1 MKRFYLPILICVSIA
16 VGFFILHTE
25 EKDFSKIEAMIS
37 ENSSELVKDD
47 KTTKNAESKKTALE
61 IAIKIQ
67 SGECPSGLEEGIKS
81 YAIKKLASN
90 KINHERTGDII
101 DCIETLGIDQE
112 KHYTLMTDLIP
123 FWDKK
128 NRMVELFYSRFFKDY
143 KKSNTK
149 ILGLLDI
156 AKLMCM
162 DEAISFLEDV
172 NYPANFENA
181 MTKKEYALFLEYIN
195 DYRCYGYSSEV
206 SKT

>member
-1 MKRFYLPILICVSIA
+1 MKKRFYLIIIVFISIA

-25 EKDFSKIEAMIS
+25 EKDFTKIEALIS
-37 ENSSELVKDD
+37 DNSSELIKDD

-67 SGECPSGLEEGIKS
+67 SGECPSRIEEGIKS

-128 NRMVELFYSRFFKDY
+128 NRMVELFYIRFFKDY
-143 KKSNTK
+143 KKPDTK
-149 ILGLLDI
+149 ILGLLDN

-162 DEAISFLEDV
+162 NEAVRFLEEH
-172 NYPANFENA
+172 NYPVNIGNT
-181 MTKKEYALFLEYIN
+181 MSKKEYSLFLEYIKEF
-195 DYRCYGYSSEV
+195 RCSGYSS
-206 SKT
+206 

>member
-1 MKRFYLPILICVSIA
+1 MMKRFYLIIIVFISIA

-25 EKDFSKIEAMIS
+25 EKDFTKIEALIS
-37 ENSSELVKDD
+37 DNSSELIKDD

-67 SGECPSGLEEGIKS
+67 SGECPSRIEEGIKS

-128 NRMVELFYSRFFKDY
+128 NRMVELFYIRFFKDY
-143 KKSNTK
+143 KKPDTK
-149 ILGLLDI
+149 ILGLLDN

-162 DEAISFLEDV
+162 NEAVRFLEEH
-172 NYPANFENA
+172 NYPVNIGNT
-181 MTKKEYALFLEYIN
+181 MSKKEYSLFLEYIKEF
-195 DYRCYGYSSEV
+195 RCSGYSS
-206 SKT
+206 